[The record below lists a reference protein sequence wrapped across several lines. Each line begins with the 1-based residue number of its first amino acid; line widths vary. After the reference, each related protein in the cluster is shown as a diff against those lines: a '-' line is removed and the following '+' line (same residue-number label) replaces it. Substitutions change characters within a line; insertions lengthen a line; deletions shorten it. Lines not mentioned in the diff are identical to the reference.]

1 MKPTQNFDI
10 KVTPTQYIE
19 DCRII
24 YKVDVTICN
33 NGSNTACFDALS
45 SLISGI
51 NILGTNNFPLTVS
64 PGDCK
69 TFDFKFEVTDP
80 LVSSATFRIY
90 DACNDC
96 YKEFSVDINVEIVDC
111 EKEIVIKDL
120 KYNTDV
126 SNENVS
132 YFNFSLYLP
141 SNPQAIFR
149 VWSEP
154 YQVIDHIYNSSS
166 SIIDGLAMFD
176 YGVLTQMAENGEEVC
191 FHVLMCQD
199 NIIHEC
205 VICIDAKDLLEMISN
220 KSISSKPKPTDNEK
234 QTSQTDKLYLV
245 PNPADT
251 YVKVEGIEQD
261 NISELLLI
269 DMTGKNLK
277 KVQATN
283 TLDIQD
289 VLKGTYI
296 LRVINKE
303 NKVYYLKL
311 IKN

>member
-1 MKPTQNFDI
+1 
-10 KVTPTQYIE
+10 
-19 DCRII
+19 
-24 YKVDVTICN
+24 
-33 NGSNTACFDALS
+33 
-45 SLISGI
+45 
-51 NILGTNNFPLTVS
+51 
-64 PGDCK
+64 
-69 TFDFKFEVTDP
+69 
-80 LVSSATFRIY
+80 
-90 DACNDC
+90 
-96 YKEFSVDINVEIVDC
+96 
-111 EKEIVIKDL
+111 
-120 KYNTDV
+120 
-126 SNENVS
+126 
-132 YFNFSLYLP
+132 
-141 SNPQAIFR
+141 
-149 VWSEP
+149 
-154 YQVIDHIYNSSS
+154 
-166 SIIDGLAMFD
+166 MFD